1 MPVIANATQEI
12 VTVKVAGNY
21 FTFKPE
27 QRRVIHN
34 KDIANFIE
42 MDLKHSG
49 LAVLP
54 ELMTEDEEVTPEELE
69 QRKLEAQPKIDA
81 ILEEALNRYVA
92 HHRQIIANNQI
103 HMRRDLETANIKAD
117 PAVFASQGE
126 LDSMRLVAKYQKRAE
141 DAEQSKIDEVKK
153 LMGAVKMNK

>member
-1 MPVIANATQEI
+1 MPIVANATEEN

-21 FTFKPE
+21 FSFKPK

-42 MDLKHSG
+42 IDLKHTG

-54 ELMTEDEEVTPEELE
+54 ELMTEDEEVTPE
-69 QRKLEAQPKIDA
+69 Q
-81 ILEEALNRYVA
+81 LEERKVAAKDTEDALISQALDRYVA

-103 HMRRDLETANIKAD
+103 HMRRDLESANIKAD
-117 PAVFASQGE
+117 PAVFASTGE

-141 DAEQSKIDEVKK
+141 DAEQAKIDEVKK